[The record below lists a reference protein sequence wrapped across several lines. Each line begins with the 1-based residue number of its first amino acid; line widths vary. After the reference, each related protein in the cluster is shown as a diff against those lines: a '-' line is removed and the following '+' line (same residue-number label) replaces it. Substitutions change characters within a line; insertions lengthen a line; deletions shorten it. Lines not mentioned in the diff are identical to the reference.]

1 MLRGGAAVLAV
12 MQHFNVDTQ
21 NMKSKNADMIKIEND
36 VDALFQLPLA
46 EFTSARNELTAR
58 LKKSGQSEAAVFV
71 KSLVKPSVSAWAVNQ
86 LYWNHRPAF
95 DRLIVSG
102 ERFHKAQTS
111 RLTAKRADM
120 RAALDARR
128 EALTQLAEFATSLL
142 RNSGHNPA
150 PETIHRITTT
160 LEAISAYASRSDAPR
175 PGRLTQDVD
184 PPGFELFGSSSS
196 VAGMPKSKEKPA
208 PPTSSQK
215 SKSGGASKRLAAD
228 HARRAAEMRKANIA
242 GARAALQEAKRSVTE
257 ARAKIQSLESGQKKV
272 LAEAKEAEKQKRA
285 AEEQLK
291 KATAASEEAARRAK
305 DVGVEAQA
313 AAKGLK
319 DASRRVEE
327 TSKELEK
334 LFREE

>member
-1 MLRGGAAVLAV
+1 MVTNKRKLFVLE
-12 MQHFNVDTQ
+12 QRRPTGTKGKPED
-21 NMKSKNADMIKIEND
+21 D
-36 VDALFQLPLA
+36 VDALFRLPLA
-46 EFTSARNELTAR
+46 EFTGARNALAAQ
-58 LKKSGQSEAAVFV
+58 LKKSGRGDEAAYV
-71 KSLVKPSVSAWAVNQ
+71 KALVKPSVSAWAVNQ
-86 LYWNHRPAF
+86 LYWNHRDEF
-95 DRLIVSG
+95 DQLIASG

-111 RLTAKRADM
+111 RIAAKSADM

-142 RNSGHNPA
+142 RNAGHNPA
-150 PETIHRITTT
+150 LETVHRITTT

-196 VAGMPKSKEKPA
+196 VPVMPKSKENPA
-208 PPTSSQK
+208 ALTPSQR
-215 SKSGGASKRLAAD
+215 SKSDAASKRLAAD

-242 GARAALQEAKRSVTE
+242 DARAALQEAKRSVTE

-272 LAEAKEAEKQKRA
+272 LADAKEAEKRKRE
-285 AEEQLK
+285 AEEHFK
-291 KATAASEEAARRAK
+291 KATAAAEDAARRAK

-313 AAKGLK
+313 AAKELK
-319 DASRRVEE
+319 DASLRVEE
-327 TSKELEK
+327 ASRELEK

>member
-1 MLRGGAAVLAV
+1 MR
-12 MQHFNVDTQ
+12 
-21 NMKSKNADMIKIEND
+21 KSETKAGLEND
-36 VDALFQLPLA
+36 LEREIDALFNLPLA
-46 EFTSARNELTAR
+46 EFTSARNELAAR

-71 KSLVKPSVSAWAVNQ
+71 KTLAKPSVSAWAVNQ
-86 LYWNHRPAF
+86 LYWNHRAAF
-95 DRLIVSG
+95 DRLITSG

-111 RLTAKRADM
+111 RLAAKSADM
-120 RAALDARR
+120 RDALEARR

-142 RNSGHNPA
+142 GNSGHNAA

-184 PPGFELFGSSSS
+184 PPGFELFGSSNS
-196 VAGMPKSKEKPA
+196 VAVTPKSQEKPA
-208 PPTSSQK
+208 PVTPSQK
-215 SKSGGASKRLAAD
+215 SKSNAATKRAAAD
-228 HARRAAEMRKANIA
+228 QARRAAEMRKANIA
-242 GARAALQEAKRSVTE
+242 DARAALQEAKRSVTE

-272 LAEAKEAEKQKRA
+272 LADAKDAEKRKREAE
-285 AEEQLK
+285 EHLK
-291 KATAASEEAARRAK
+291 KATAASEEAAQRAK

-313 AAKGLK
+313 AARELK

-327 TSKELEK
+327 ASKELEK

>member
-1 MLRGGAAVLAV
+1 MKNNGKQGGSRAREELG
-12 MQHFNVDTQ
+12 
-21 NMKSKNADMIKIEND
+21 ND

-46 EFTSARNELTAR
+46 EFTSARNELAAR
-58 LKKSGQSEAAVFV
+58 LKKTGQGEAAIFV
-71 KSLVKPSVSAWAVNQ
+71 KTLAKPSVSAWAVNQ
-86 LYWNHRPAF
+86 LYWNHRAAF

-111 RLTAKRADM
+111 RLAAKSADM

-160 LEAISAYASRSDAPR
+160 LEAVSAYASRSDAPR

-196 VAGMPKSKEKPA
+196 VAVMPKLKEKSA
-208 PPTSSQK
+208 PVTPSQK
-215 SKSGGASKRLAAD
+215 SKSDAASKRLAAD
-228 HARRAAEMRKANIA
+228 HARRVAEMRKANITD
-242 GARAALQEAKRSVTE
+242 ARAALQEAKKSVTE

-272 LAEAKEAEKQKRA
+272 LAEAREAEKRKRE
-285 AEEQLK
+285 AEEHLK

-305 DVGVEAQA
+305 DVGVEAQSA
-313 AAKGLK
+313 ARELK

-327 TSKELEK
+327 ASKELETV
-334 LFREE
+334 FREK